1 MIDRATVDKIIDAAD
16 IVDVVSDF
24 VALKHRG
31 ANYVGLCPFHND
43 RRPSFYVSRSKGICK
58 CFSCGKGGSA
68 VNFIME
74 HEQLSYPEALRY
86 LAKKYHIDIEEREL
100 TDEER
105 AAQSERESQLVINE
119 FAMRLFEQQLHETRE
134 GQEIGL
140 SYFRERGFTD
150 ESIRKFHLGY
160 SPESSHFFYQS
171 AIKAGYSREM
181 LLAVGLCIDDNR
193 GGGYDRFRGRV
204 MFPIFNIA
212 GKVVAFGGRTLK
224 QEAAKY
230 VNSPESAIYNKRN
243 ELYGLFQA
251 KRAIAKQG
259 KCFIVEGYADVI
271 SMHQAGF
278 ENVIASSGTALT
290 EGHIHKIHR
299 FTENVTELF
308 DGDAAGVHAA
318 LRGVDLLLKQGLNIK
333 VLLLPED
340 EDPDSF
346 ARSHSATEIQNY
358 INEHERDFIRFKTD
372 VLLKGSK
379 NDPIKRATAIADIVK
394 SIAVIPSEITQ
405 SVYAKECS
413 TLLGI
418 KEEVILKEIKK
429 DVLKIK
435 NEEYKH
441 REREKSQRTSG
452 KTAGSAPAAQGNDA
466 QRPTA
471 GGDLKI
477 EASSPEN
484 HPAIQSPA
492 VEAVP
497 PHETDLMRYIAKY
510 GMCYLCET
518 DYGDGNLVPTS
529 LIEYVHNQFSDFNLK
544 FTCPTYIK
552 IYNLG
557 IECLPEFYRL
567 LEDLQQQI
575 KAESK
580 RLFDE
585 GTSRFREEG
594 IDNLDEIEQKE
605 NALSESIEASMN
617 VKMEDFRK
625 TYLEK
630 RLCSHADDK
639 VRETALELVS
649 EKHQLSK
656 IHTQFAVIATEL
668 DRLPELAKEAINN
681 WRNAIVTEQMKS
693 IQNELKNADKAK
705 TQELLQH
712 LQDLSQQRKKLA
724 KLTGERV
731 VNPR

>member
-435 NEEYKH
+435 NEEYKR

-477 EASSPEN
+477 EVSSPEN

>member
-24 VALKHRG
+24 VTLKHRG

-230 VNSPESAIYNKRN
+230 VNSPESAIYDKRN

-435 NEEYKH
+435 NEEYKR

-471 GGDLKI
+471 GGDQKT